1 MALYGQFGIN
11 PIYFIKNQ
19 ISALRVKL
27 KKGY

>member
-11 PIYFIKNQ
+11 PTYLIKNQ